1 MRALV
6 ALGVIALLSPW
17 ASGAVAIHLV
27 VDHDGH
33 WPHGGDASAGLHG
46 HHHSRDTPD
55 HDHGLQGP
63 LPTVRGTQPVDAPA
77 YAFDASLGA
86 PATVLCLT
94 RVSARDVDGAARASP
109 IAATPSVLRI

>member
-1 MRALV
+1 M

-17 ASGAVAIHLV
+17 TAGAVAIHLV

-33 WPHGGDASAGLHG
+33 WPHGGDANAGLHG
-46 HHHSRDTPD
+46 HHHPNDIPD

-63 LPTVRGTQPVDAPA
+63 LPAVRGTHALDAPA

-86 PATVLCLT
+86 PAPVIC
-94 RVSARDVDGAARASP
+94 SARMSARVDGAARASP
-109 IAATPSVLRI
+109 AAAPRSVLRI